1 MPEGIIKR
9 LFSRVHV
16 SILYTL
22 PVIVVVFALSGGF
35 VAIVFIE
42 EVMPKDPGA
51 MMEVNRLALQ
61 NAIKI
66 IKIISIILIIFAGIV
81 GVLLSRSINQSISS
95 IVKSYRN
102 IKDGKPLEEV
112 EARLSGD
119 EMEELTANFNRV
131 VEVLNSYILES
142 LMGCTMILDNDLN
155 VLSMNMAARNAMA
168 VGEYENV
175 HKKLGDVLG
184 GQAENLTFLELLKS
198 SIKEETV
205 SSSEKISFR
214 AKNGETVTVG
224 LTASILRNEKNE
236 PVGLFV
242 IFKNLT
248 KILEVQRQIR
258 RTEKMV
264 SLGRMSA
271 GIAHEIRNPLGSIKG
286 LTQLLMERS
295 PDDEKVQ
302 RYTGVMIREID
313 RLNNVVQKLLNFS
326 NPTER
331 EFTKCD
337 INEILKEVVELAG
350 YERKEGRA
358 HLKEEYDTSAPVIL
372 AEREKLVQALLNI
385 LMNALEITG
394 PNDEITIK
402 TYFGPEQFVFEDLED
417 RDGIAVEITN
427 TGSTIEP
434 EMMEKIFEPFFTT
447 KEEGSGLGLAITQQV
462 IASHNGNLKVA
473 SKNTSTTFRIELP
486 IVIQHA

>member
-1 MPEGIIKR
+1 MPDGIIKR

-22 PVIVVVFALSGGF
+22 PVIIVIFALSGGL

-42 EVMPKDPGA
+42 EVMPKEPGA
-51 MMEVNRLALQ
+51 MMEVNRLAIQ
-61 NAIKI
+61 NAIKV
-66 IKIISIILIIFAGIV
+66 IKIINIIIILFAVIV
-81 GVLLSRSINQSISS
+81 GVLLSRSINQSISA

-102 IKDGKPLEEV
+102 IKDGRPLEEI
-112 EARLSGD
+112 EARFSGD
-119 EMEELTANFNRV
+119 EMEDLTANFNRV

-155 VLSMNMAARNAMA
+155 VLSMNMAARGAMA

-175 HKKLGDVLG
+175 HKNLDDVLG
-184 GQAENLTFLELLKS
+184 GQAGNLNFLELLKS

-205 SSSEKISFR
+205 SSSEKISFT

-224 LTASILRNEKNE
+224 LTASILRNEKNK

-326 NPTER
+326 NPSER
-331 EFTKCD
+331 EFAECD

-350 YERKEGRA
+350 YDRKEGRA
-358 HLKEEYDTSAPVIL
+358 HLKEEYDTSAPIIL
-372 AEREKLVQALLNI
+372 AEREKLVQAILNI

-394 PNDEITIK
+394 PDDDITIK
-402 TYFGPEQFVFEDLED
+402 TYFGAEQFVFEDLED

-427 TGSTIEP
+427 TGSTIEI
-434 EMMEKIFEPFFTT
+434 EIMEKIFEPFFTT
-447 KEEGSGLGLAITQQV
+447 KKEGSGLGLAITQQV
-462 IASHNGNLKVA
+462 IASHNGNLKVS
-473 SKNTSTTFRIELP
+473 SKNASTTFRIELP
-486 IVIQHA
+486 IVMQHA